1 MNKHDPHDEM
11 HEGMIM
17 MQDGRVRIVKNGEL
31 ALLEED
37 LTLTDGTRVSPDGT
51 IRTTDGKTR
60 LLAQGETL
68 RKFGQTPEQTS
79 MPEMGSTEEMSGTE
93 THDPS

>member
-1 MNKHDPHDEM
+1 MKKHDPHDEM

-17 MQDGRVRIVKNGEL
+17 MQDGRVMIVKNG
-31 ALLEED
+31 ALTPLEEE
-37 LTLTDGTRVSPDGT
+37 LTLPDGTWVSPEGT

-60 LLAQGETL
+60 VLAQGETL

-79 MPEMGSTEEMSGTE
+79 MPKMGSTEELTGTE

>member
-17 MQDGRVRIVKNGEL
+17 MKDGQVMIVENG
-31 ALLEED
+31 ALRPLEKE
-37 LTLTDGTRVSPDGT
+37 LTLPDGTWVRPDGT

-60 LLAQGETL
+60 VLAQGETL

-79 MPEMGSTEEMSGTE
+79 MPEMGSTEEMTGTE